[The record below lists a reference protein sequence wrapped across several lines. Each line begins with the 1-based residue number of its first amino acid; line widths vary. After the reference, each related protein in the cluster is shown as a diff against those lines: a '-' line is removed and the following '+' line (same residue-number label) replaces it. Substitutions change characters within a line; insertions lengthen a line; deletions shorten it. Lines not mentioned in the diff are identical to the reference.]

1 MIKARKIVGN
11 GPSEARAFP
20 AILRALIMLSPR
32 KLNINYII
40 VHHIKDGK

>member
-1 MIKARKIVGN
+1 MINARKIVGN

-20 AILRALIMLSPR
+20 AILRVLIMLSPK

-40 VHHIKDGK
+40 TDKYIKVI

>member
-1 MIKARKIVGN
+1 MINVRKIVGK

-20 AILRALIMLSPR
+20 AILRVLIMLSPK

-40 VHHIKDGK
+40 TDKYIKVI